1 MYDDGVNV
9 QLVTTDGR
17 NRPAL
22 TNVSHGTCTQP
33 RPSASGDQVVMIC
46 TADMTGTGH
55 DTDGNGEVVLLN
67 LLNPTPITSS
77 PASFFN
83 GDASISADGRTIVFT
98 SNANY
103 VGGNAAGN
111 DALFLW
117 HDDQLQLIA
126 GGSGDCAYPTIS
138 ADGQR
143 ILFKQ
148 SAPDGPGN
156 DNNGFW
162 PIQLYDIGSGRMSQ
176 VVSVESYDP
185 QLSRDGQW
193 VLFRSYA
200 DLAGS
205 NPNGTGQLFAERVG
219 GSVRQLTQIADRQT
233 YFDFAS
239 NADASR
245 IAAMLSRYDPSPPY
259 TQSSEGLLFTSAG
272 VGSLPGVPID
282 AQSLSFD
289 AAGRLLAFI
298 SSQDPVR
305 QNPQHVPQV
314 FVAVIPLE
322 VETPSPTST
331 PTPGSSMCVGDCDGS
346 QAVTVD
352 EILTM
357 VNIALGNTDVS
368 SCGAGDG
375 NDDGSVTVDEII
387 SAMNHALNGCS

>member
-1 MYDDGVNV
+1 MVHDFVEKSVDIALGERVTAIGQHLLEHGRHLRQIAGIFRVNPPAHCAS
-9 QLVTTDGR
+9 LTKTTS
-17 NRPAL
+17 RP
-22 TNVSHGTCTQP
+22 TRDFP
-33 RPSASGDQVVMIC
+33 RIRIA
-46 TADMTGTGH
+46 T
-55 DTDGNGEVVLLN
+55 
-67 LLNPTPITSS
+67 
-77 PASFFN
+77 
-83 GDASISADGRTIVFT
+83 
-98 SNANY
+98 
-103 VGGNAAGN
+103 GNAAGN

-357 VNIALGNTDVS
+357 VNIAPKPAILHTQRRR
-368 SCGAGDG
+368 AKP
-375 NDDGSVTVDEII
+375 EQR
-387 SAMNHALNGCS
+387 